1 MEGDGTLY
9 FGYGSNLD
17 WADWKSWCEKK
28 NLRFEGLVELS
39 PCWLPNYSLKFHYFS
54 NERDGGAAD
63 VVETGR
69 GHAVPGVLF
78 RMDDVTLKVMD
89 RKEGTKIEAYEHRK
103 VRVILPNGTFVDALT
118 YCVTNKSREDRF
130 IQPTNA
136 YSNLILKGLKKR
148 KLPIGE
154 LKNAIENFSP
164 SYPLEKIFVY
174 GTLMHG
180 ELRHPTLMD
189 SSIGEGQPA
198 SARGTILD
206 LGDYPGMIAGDEG
219 VIHGEVYQIEP
230 YKRWIP
236 LKDSMAMIR
245 TIPCSQEQL
254 FKSIPNMAPNGHGP
268 MSTIKK
274 LEWSIKQFAQEI
286 GETVNLH
293 LQSFRVTPNL
303 VALVGP
309 L

>member
-89 RKEGTKIEAYEHRK
+89 RKEGTKVEAYERRK

-136 YSNLILKGLKKR
+136 YSNLILQGLKKR

-189 SSIGEGQPA
+189 SSIGEGQSA

-219 VIHGEVYQIEP
+219 VIHGEVYQIDQVYPTLQTLDTIEGF
-230 YKRWIP
+230 YGY
-236 LKDSMAMIR
+236 DSNHSLFTR
-245 TIPCSQEQL
+245 TIVQIDTEY
-254 FKSIPNMAPNGHGP
+254 GP
-268 MSTIKK
+268 
-274 LEWSIKQFAQEI
+274 EWAWTYVYNKEAGMEYQ
-286 GETVNLH
+286 TVRSGNW
-293 LQSFRVTPNL
+293 RDR
-303 VALVGP
+303 
-309 L
+309 

>member
-219 VIHGEVYQIEP
+219 VIHGEVYQIDQVYPTLQTLDTIEGF
-230 YKRWIP
+230 YGY
-236 LKDSMAMIR
+236 DSNHSLFTR
-245 TIPCSQEQL
+245 TIVQIDTEY
-254 FKSIPNMAPNGHGP
+254 GP
-268 MSTIKK
+268 
-274 LEWSIKQFAQEI
+274 EWAWTYVYNKEAGMEYQ
-286 GETVNLH
+286 TVRSGNW
-293 LQSFRVTPNL
+293 RDR
-303 VALVGP
+303 
-309 L
+309 

>member
-17 WADWKSWCEKK
+17 WDDWKSWCEKK

-54 NERDGGAAD
+54 QGREGGAAD

-89 RKEGTKIEAYEHRK
+89 RKEGTKVEAYERRN
-103 VRVILPNGTFVDALT
+103 VTVTLPNGAFVEALT

-130 IQPTNA
+130 IQPTNS
-136 YSNLILKGLKKR
+136 YINLIQQGLKKR

-164 SYPLEKIFVY
+164 SYPLEKVFVY
-174 GTLMHG
+174 GTLMQG
-180 ELRHPTLMD
+180 EVRHPTLEEG
-189 SSIGEGQPA
+189 SIGEGQPA
-198 SARGTILD
+198 SARGTLLN

-219 VIHGEVYQIEP
+219 EIHGEVYQIDQVYP
-230 YKRWIP
+230 T
-236 LKDSMAMIR
+236 LQTLDSIEGFYGYDSNHSLFTR
-245 TIPCSQEQL
+245 TIVQIDTE
-254 FKSIPNMAPNGHGP
+254 HGP
-268 MSTIKK
+268 EWAWTYVYNKEDGKKYQTISSGN
-274 LEWSIKQFAQEI
+274 W
-286 GETVNLH
+286 
-293 LQSFRVTPNL
+293 RDR
-303 VALVGP
+303 
-309 L
+309 

>member
-89 RKEGTKIEAYEHRK
+89 RKEGTKVEAYERRK

-136 YSNLILKGLKKR
+136 YSNLILQGLKKR

-206 LGDYPGMIAGDEG
+206 LGDYPGMVAGDEG
-219 VIHGEVYQIEP
+219 VIHGEVYQIDQVYPTLQTLDTIEGF
-230 YKRWIP
+230 YGY
-236 LKDSMAMIR
+236 DSNHSLFTR
-245 TIPCSQEQL
+245 TIVQIDTEY
-254 FKSIPNMAPNGHGP
+254 GP
-268 MSTIKK
+268 
-274 LEWSIKQFAQEI
+274 EWAWTYVYNKEAGMEYQ
-286 GETVNLH
+286 TVRSGNW
-293 LQSFRVTPNL
+293 RDR
-303 VALVGP
+303 
-309 L
+309 

>member
-89 RKEGTKIEAYEHRK
+89 RKEGTKVEAYERRK

-136 YSNLILKGLKKR
+136 YSNLILQGLKKR

-164 SYPLEKIFVY
+164 SYPLEKLFVY

-206 LGDYPGMIAGDEG
+206 LGDYPGMVAGDEG
-219 VIHGEVYQIEP
+219 VIHGEVYQIDQVYPTLQTLDTIEGF
-230 YKRWIP
+230 YGY
-236 LKDSMAMIR
+236 DSNHSLFTR
-245 TIPCSQEQL
+245 TIVQIDTEY
-254 FKSIPNMAPNGHGP
+254 GP
-268 MSTIKK
+268 
-274 LEWSIKQFAQEI
+274 EWAWTYVYNKEAGMEYQ
-286 GETVNLH
+286 TVRSGNW
-293 LQSFRVTPNL
+293 RDR
-303 VALVGP
+303 
-309 L
+309 

>member
-1 MEGDGTLY
+1 MVGDGTLY

-89 RKEGTKIEAYEHRK
+89 RKEGTKVEAYERRK

-136 YSNLILKGLKKR
+136 YSNLILQGLKKR

-206 LGDYPGMIAGDEG
+206 LGDYPGMVAGDEG
-219 VIHGEVYQIEP
+219 VIHGEVYQIDQVYPTLQTLDTIEGF
-230 YKRWIP
+230 YGY
-236 LKDSMAMIR
+236 DSNHSLFTR
-245 TIPCSQEQL
+245 TIVQIDTEY
-254 FKSIPNMAPNGHGP
+254 GP
-268 MSTIKK
+268 
-274 LEWSIKQFAQEI
+274 EWAWTYVYNKEAGMEYQ
-286 GETVNLH
+286 TVRSGNW
-293 LQSFRVTPNL
+293 RDR
-303 VALVGP
+303 
-309 L
+309 

>member
-89 RKEGTKIEAYEHRK
+89 RKEGTKVEAYERRK

-136 YSNLILKGLKKR
+136 YSNLILQGLKKR

-206 LGDYPGMIAGDEG
+206 LGDYPGMVAGDEG
-219 VIHGEVYQIEP
+219 VIHGEVYQIDQVYPTLQTLDTIEGF
-230 YKRWIP
+230 YGY
-236 LKDSMAMIR
+236 DSNHSLFTR
-245 TIPCSQEQL
+245 TIVQIDTE
-254 FKSIPNMAPNGHGP
+254 HGP
-268 MSTIKK
+268 
-274 LEWSIKQFAQEI
+274 EWAWTYVYNKEDGMEYQ
-286 GETVNLH
+286 TVRSGNW
-293 LQSFRVTPNL
+293 RDR
-303 VALVGP
+303 
-309 L
+309 